1 MLIIITFP
9 NRTLSW
15 FQIGSV
21 AVSSFMTLW
30 TAANLFQL
38 KLETENKETM
48 LIRALKKVRAFS
60 LTAPLILTSLVF
72 NFSNIIL
79 GIINNNFFF
88 VLYMF
93 SAFFSIL
100 LPATFSP
107 AASIEKLE
115 KTMRLDEDNNQAATL
130 CGLNLNCGRDGG
142 KKKVKVKRI
151 LEGSDQI
158 RPPPRELKDLM
169 QNTSRAINLAY
180 TNVFCITKPIV
191 RDSASV
197 RHFMVGLYP
206 LHFVVNITSLVF
218 ERYFSN
224 TDVITIRGQ
233 TFNYNNVVLL
243 AILIGLANFIL
254 FILFYYPNFFDVALR
269 LTARKTSA
277 LATKSMEKENVYKV
291 AEVRKRAEKQVR
303 IVLNQSIKYFP
314 QNEILKRNTY
324 KRHKY
329 FDSSDNDSYI

>member
-1 MLIIITFP
+1 M
-9 NRTLSW
+9 
-15 FQIGSV
+15 
-21 AVSSFMTLW
+21 
-30 TAANLFQL
+30 
-38 KLETENKETM
+38 
-48 LIRALKKVRAFS
+48 
-60 LTAPLILTSLVF
+60 F

-79 GIINNNFFF
+79 GIINNNLFF

-93 SAFFSIL
+93 TAFFSLL

-107 AASIEKLE
+107 AESIEKLE
-115 KTMRLDEDNNQAATL
+115 KTMRLDEDNNHAATL
-130 CGLNLNCGRDGG
+130 CGLNCGRDGG

-180 TNVFCITKPIV
+180 TNIFCITKPIV
-191 RDSASV
+191 RDSPSV

-243 AILIGLANFIL
+243 AILIGIANFIL

-291 AEVRKRAEKQVR
+291 AEVRKRAEKQVK

-314 QNEILKRNTY
+314 QNKILKRNTY